1 MKQILFSTL
10 LLFSTS
16 VFGQDIVVKN
26 IPGSMSQNNQRTF
39 QVDIP
44 NSVLNSVK
52 KNWLKYLQKD
62 SEGKASVVD
71 GNYLQEGV
79 VNTSISPNPF
89 SVYSKLQQTSD
100 YTRLTVWFMD
110 NEMIFFSRESD
121 ANQEILVKRYVYDF
135 AFNEYQGVVAEELK
149 SEVNDLDKLKKE
161 MDKLVKSNE
170 ASLMLIGEN
179 KRLIERTNAQ
189 IEVVNNDIHSI
200 SYQITDQKKMVIE
213 NAADP
218 NALKGAEKTL
228 KSLEKEKRGY
238 EADNERSGKLINK
251 LDKEIRSE
259 ERKVD
264 GFVNKKQLKE
274 TDISNQE
281 EKIRQV
287 KMKLDQLNS
296 TVF

>member
-1 MKQILFSTL
+1 MVFSMLML
-10 LLFSTS
+10 LSIS
-16 VFGQDIVVKN
+16 AVGQDIVVKN

-44 NSVLNSVK
+44 SSNLNSVK

-62 SEGKASVVD
+62 SEGKASVVN
-71 GNYLQEGV
+71 GNYLQEGL

-100 YTRLTVWFMD
+100 YIRLTVWFED
-110 NEMIFFSRESD
+110 NDMIFFSRESD
-121 ANQEILVKRYVYDF
+121 SSQELLVKRYIYDF
-135 AFNEYQGVVAEELK
+135 AFHEYQDVVVGELK
-149 SEVNDLDKLKKE
+149 TEENDLVILKRE

-179 KRLIERTNAQ
+179 QRLIERTNAQ
-189 IEVVNNDIHSI
+189 IGVVNNDIHTI
-200 SYQITDQKKMVIE
+200 SYQITDQKRMVLE

-218 NALKGAEKTL
+218 NALKGAERTL

-251 LDKEIRSE
+251 LDKEIRAE

-264 GFVNKKQLKE
+264 GFANKKLLME
-274 TDISNQE
+274 FDISNKE

-287 KMKLDQLNS
+287 KIKLDQLNA
-296 TVF
+296 TIF